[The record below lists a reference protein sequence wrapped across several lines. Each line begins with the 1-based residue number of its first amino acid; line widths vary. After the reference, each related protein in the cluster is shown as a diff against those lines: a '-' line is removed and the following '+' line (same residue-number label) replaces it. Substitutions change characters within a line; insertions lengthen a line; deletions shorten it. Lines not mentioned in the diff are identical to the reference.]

1 MVGALRSNEQ
11 AQPEDAV
18 HAAGAATI
26 ATGVRQAPGAHGV
39 WHLAEVVITAL
50 MQVRSAQHVASTLA
64 A

>member
-1 MVGALRSNEQ
+1 M
-11 AQPEDAV
+11 
-18 HAAGAATI
+18 HAAGAAAI

-39 WHLAEVVITAL
+39 WHLAEVDITAL